1 MIQLV
6 YAYLGR
12 GTYWSTKFQN
22 SRIIGGKQ
30 SFHQNAHQL
39 YRLRTFPVSD
49 NKDKFM
55 ITS

>member
-12 GTYWSTKFQN
+12 GTSLSTEYLN

-30 SFHQNAHQL
+30 SFHQNAHEL

-49 NKDKFM
+49 NKDKFV